1 MRVFLFISC
10 YGISWPMVQRVTE
23 EGHRAILYINEK
35 DCRRIANGLVEKH
48 EVKEVLVDEE
58 GNLNK
63 EVLNSLLK
71 PVPDCI
77 VFDMVNYGY
86 GKAADILRKKGYPVI
101 GGSEWQDKVELD
113 RLYGAKVMK
122 TLGIKTPETIAF
134 TDYDKAIKFV
144 EAQQKI
150 YVFKPQGNQGNMTT
164 YVAQGPDD
172 LIGML
177 EFYKTRV
184 NEEFQLQ
191 EKKDGV
197 EISSEIWFN
206 GKEVINSNFTMEE
219 KALMEGG
226 KGPKT
231 GCMGSVVW
239 NGDTTCRLFKEGVGR
254 LVPLLRKLKYIG
266 CIDLNAIVDKENVW
280 GLEFT
285 ARFGYDAIYI
295 FMEMMKGRINDLLYG
310 VATGVTR
317 TIEFKSS
324 VGMGVLLAVPPYPD
338 NDGNLDLYKD
348 VLIQGLNP
356 QILKHFWGDDIYKKG
371 EDYLLSGN
379 GGRIATITARG
390 DDVSGYSPIRDAK
403 RRVYRTINNI
413 IIPDVMYRSDI
424 GDRVQG
430 DKEKLKNWGW
440 IK

>member
-10 YGISWPMVQRVTE
+10 YGISWPMAERCVQ
-23 EGHRAILYINEK
+23 EGHRAIVYINEK
-35 DCRRIANGLVEKH
+35 DCRRIGNGLVEKH
-48 EVKEVLVDEE
+48 EVKDIMIDEE
-58 GNLNK
+58 GNLDK
-63 EVLNSLLK
+63 KVLDSLLYPK
-71 PVPDCI
+71 PDCI
-77 VFDMVNYGY
+77 IFDMVNYGY

-113 RLYGAKVMK
+113 RLFGAKIMK
-122 TLGIKTPETIAF
+122 VLGIGTPDTKSF
-134 TDYDKAIKFV
+134 TDYDQAIKFV
-144 EAQQKI
+144 EQNQKI
-150 YVFKPQGNQGNMTT
+150 YVFKPCGNQGNMTT
-164 YVAQGPDD
+164 YVAKGPDD

-191 EKKDGV
+191 EKKDGI
-197 EISSEIWFN
+197 EISSELWFN
-206 GKEVINSNFTMEE
+206 GKEVINVNFTMEE
-219 KALMEGG
+219 KALMEGN

-239 NGDTTCRLFKEGVGR
+239 EGNQECKIYKEGVGK
-254 LVPLLRKLKYIG
+254 LVPLLKKLKYVG
-266 CIDLNAIVDKENVW
+266 PIDLNALIDKDQIW

-295 FMEMMKGRINDLLYG
+295 FMELMKSKVNDLLYG
-310 VATGVTR
+310 VATGVVR
-317 TIEFKSS
+317 KIEFRSPTAI
-324 VGMGVLLAVPPYPD
+324 GVLLAVPPYPD
-338 NDGNLDLYKD
+338 NDGNLKLYKD

-356 QILKHFWGDDIYKKG
+356 QILKHFWGDDIYKQG
-371 EDYLLSGN
+371 DDYLLSGN

-390 DDVSGYSPIRDAK
+390 DSIPGYSPIRDAK
-403 RRVYRTINNI
+403 RRVYRTISNL

-430 DKEKLKNWGW
+430 EKDKLKSWGW
-440 IK
+440 L

>member
-1 MRVFLFISC
+1 
-10 YGISWPMVQRVTE
+10 MVQRVTE

>member
-10 YGISWPMVQRVTE
+10 YGISWPMAQRCVE
-23 EGHRAILYINEK
+23 EGHRAIVYINEK
-35 DCRRIANGLVEKH
+35 DCRRIGNGFVEKH
-48 EVKEVLVDEE
+48 ECREILVDEE

-63 EVLNSLLK
+63 QTLDKLLY
-71 PVPDCI
+71 PNPDCI
-77 VFDMVNYGY
+77 IFDMVNYGY

-101 GGSEWQDKVELD
+101 GGSEWQDKIELD

-122 TLGIKTPETIAF
+122 TIGINCPETIAF

-144 EAQQKI
+144 EANQKV
-150 YVFKPQGNQGNMTT
+150 YVFKPCGNQGNMTT
-164 YVAQGPDD
+164 YVAKGPDD

-206 GKEVINSNFTMEE
+206 GKEVINTNFTMEE
-219 KALMEGG
+219 KSLMEGN

-239 NGDTTCRLFKEGVGR
+239 DGDQNCKLFKEGVGK
-254 LVPLLRKLKYIG
+254 LIPLLRKMKYIG
-266 CIDLNAIVDKENVW
+266 CIDLNAIVDKDNIW

-295 FMEMMKGRINDLLYG
+295 FMEMMKIKINDLIYG
-310 VATGVTR
+310 VATGITKKIDMR
-317 TIEFKSS
+317 SS
-324 VGMGVLLAVPPYPD
+324 VGIGVLLAVPPYPD

-356 QILKHFWGDDIYKKG
+356 QILRHFWGDDIYKKG
-371 EDYLLSGN
+371 DDYLISGN
-379 GGRIATITARG
+379 GGRIATVTARG
-390 DDVSGYSPIRDAK
+390 DSVNGYNPIRDAK
-403 RRVYRTINNI
+403 RRVYRTITNI

-424 GDRVQG
+424 GDRVLG
-430 DKEKLKNWGW
+430 DREKLKSMGW
-440 IK
+440 I